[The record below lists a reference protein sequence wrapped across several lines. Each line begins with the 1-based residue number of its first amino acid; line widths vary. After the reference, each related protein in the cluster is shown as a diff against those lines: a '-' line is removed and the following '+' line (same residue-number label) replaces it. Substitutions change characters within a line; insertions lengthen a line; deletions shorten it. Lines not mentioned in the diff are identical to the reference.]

1 MMLRGQRSE
10 SQNRR
15 YNDGSTNGGAVLVE
29 LALLLPILLFLTLAS
44 VEFSQAIAAYKVIV
58 NQVRN
63 AARYLSTE
71 APGTGYTAAGCLLTN
86 GNPSSAKPCAGS
98 VLLPGFSASS
108 FSVGIADA
116 VNTPTTHRSQRTSAD
131 LTVTSATTI
140 NLVTVTASGYQHPL
154 YFASFLSGV
163 VGDTTSLTFGPI
175 SMTMRQIN

>member
-1 MMLRGQRSE
+1 MMRQGQRSE
-10 SQNRR
+10 LNQRSQSG
-15 YNDGSTNGGAVLVE
+15 GSVLVE

-58 NQVRN
+58 NQVRS

-71 APGTGYTAAGCLLTN
+71 APGTGHTEATCLLTN
-86 GNPSSAKPCAGS
+86 GNPSSAKPCTGS
-98 VLLPGFSASS
+98 VLLPGFSAPD
-108 FSVGIADA
+108 FNVTVADA
-116 VNTPTTHRSQRTSAD
+116 LNAPATHSAQRTSAD

-154 YFASFLSGV
+154 YFAGFLSGV
-163 VGDTTSLTFGPI
+163 VGNATALTFGPI

>member
-1 MMLRGQRSE
+1 MMLKHQRSACK
-10 SQNRR
+10 QR
-15 YNDGSTNGGAVLVE
+15 GKCGGAVLVE

-58 NQVRN
+58 NQVRS

-71 APGTGYTAAGCLLTN
+71 APGTGYTQAACLLTN
-86 GNPSSAKPCAGS
+86 GNPSSAKPCSGS
-98 VLLPGFSASS
+98 LLLPGFSAGS
-108 FSVGIADA
+108 FSVTVADA
-116 VNTPTTHRSQRTSAD
+116 VNAAATHSAQRTSAD

-154 YFASFLSGV
+154 YFAGFLSGV
-163 VGDTTSLTFGPI
+163 VGNATALTFGPI

>member
-1 MMLRGQRSE
+1 MCKHLRK
-10 SQNRR
+10 NC
-15 YNDGSTNGGAVLVE
+15 GAVLVE

-44 VEFSQAIAAYKVIV
+44 VELSQAIAAYKVIV

-71 APGTGYTAAGCLLTN
+71 APGTGYTEAGCLLTN
-86 GNPSSAKPCAGS
+86 GNPSSAKPCTGS

-116 VNTPTTHRSQRTSAD
+116 VNTPLTHRSQRTSAD

-154 YFASFLSGV
+154 YFAGFLAGV
-163 VGDTTSLTFGPI
+163 VGNATTLTFGPI